1 MKTQKKKDAKAPKRE
16 VVKANL
22 SLGIE
27 QYRRLF
33 ITSVMAGKS
42 ASSIVEELI
51 DSGLKTW
58 ALPAELTNR
67 SKGKDRATAPEEV
80 SGNVEPLALAG

>member
-1 MKTQKKKDAKAPKRE
+1 M
-16 VVKANL
+16 KANL
-22 SLGIE
+22 SLGVE

-51 DSGLKTW
+51 DSQLKTW
-58 ALPAELTNR
+58 AIP
-67 SKGKDRATAPEEV
+67 S
-80 SGNVEPLALAG
+80 EPYGSF